1 MPQVLSVFVP
11 TLIGLP
17 ILLVVLLLAF
27 GAFVFWLWML
37 VDCLGGNKPT
47 TEKLLWFILIFF
59 FPFLGSLIYFL
70 VGRSSSARMR

>member
-1 MPQVLSVFVP
+1 MPHFLSVLIP

-17 ILLVVLLLAF
+17 ILLAFLLLGIA
-27 GAFVFWLWML
+27 AFVFWLWML

-47 TEKLLWFILIFF
+47 TEKLLWFVLIFF